1 MIRDPKEKYVNDC
14 LNSISIHK
22 FFPIL
27 FYYRCDKCG
36 MEYKRELMYE
46 CESRD
51 CMTSFVLRNMG
62 CSHCFS
68 SKNDFRKWL
77 EKTGKLYTKEFL
89 EDYYDHPLKFFSV
102 NGDRSVIFDEDIK
115 ENFESR

>member
-1 MIRDPKEKYVNDC
+1 MIRDPKEKFVNDC

-46 CESRD
+46 CEFRD
-51 CMTSFVLRNMG
+51 YMSSFVIRKMG
-62 CSHCFS
+62 CSRCFP

-89 EDYYDHPLKFFSV
+89 EDYYDHPFKFFSV

-115 ENFESR
+115 EKFRE

>member
-1 MIRDPKEKYVNDC
+1 MIRDPKEKFVSDC

-36 MEYKRELMYE
+36 MEYKREVMYE
-46 CESRD
+46 CDFRD
-51 CMTSFVLRNMG
+51 EITSFVIRRMG
-62 CSHCFS
+62 YSRCFS

-77 EKTGKLYTKEFL
+77 EKTGKLYKRESL
-89 EDYYDHPLKFFSV
+89 EDYYDHPYMLSSV
-102 NGDRSVIFDEDIK
+102 NGDKSVIFDEDIK
-115 ENFESR
+115 EKHRE

>member
-1 MIRDPKEKYVNDC
+1 MIRDPKEKYVSDC
-14 LNSISIHK
+14 LNSVSIHK

-46 CESRD
+46 CEFRD
-51 CMTSFVLRNMG
+51 CTTYFVLRNMG
-62 CSHCFS
+62 CSHCFF

-115 ENFESR
+115 EKFRE

>member
-1 MIRDPKEKYVNDC
+1 MIRDPKEKFVNDC

-46 CESRD
+46 CESED
-51 CMTSFVLRNMG
+51 YVTSFVIRRMG
-62 CSHCFS
+62 CAHCFP

-77 EKTGKLYTKEFL
+77 EKTGKLYKREFL
-89 EDYYDHPLKFFSV
+89 EDYYDHPYNLSSV

-115 ENFESR
+115 EKF

>member
-1 MIRDPKEKYVNDC
+1 MIRDPREKFINDH

-27 FYYRCDKCG
+27 FYYHCGKCG

-46 CESRD
+46 CKCRD
-51 CMTSFVLRNMG
+51 YMTSFTIYRTG
-62 CSHCFS
+62 CSRYFP

-77 EKTGKLYTKEFL
+77 EKTGKLYKREFL
-89 EDYYDHPLKFFSV
+89 EDYYDHPLKF
-102 NGDRSVIFDEDIK
+102 NL
-115 ENFESR
+115 